1 MFFIGKSRAFCAKKT
16 WKKGVKDMEIIDV
29 SKKTGFSAE
38 FMPRIL
44 RAKPEYK
51 VPLICMEPGQM
62 IPAHPS
68 GTGIFYF
75 ISGKG
80 IMTIE
85 GADHEVGPGTLIF
98 IEKGESRGIRA
109 VERLVAFAVH
119 LS

>member
-1 MFFIGKSRAFCAKKT
+1 
-16 WKKGVKDMEIIDV
+16 
-29 SKKTGFSAE
+29 
-38 FMPRIL
+38 
-44 RAKPEYK
+44 
-51 VPLICMEPGQM
+51 M

-68 GTGIFYF
+68 ATGIFYF

-80 IMTIE
+80 VMTIE
-85 GADHEVGPGTLIF
+85 GVDYEVGPGTLIF